1 MSGRNP
7 ILCAIDTPD
16 SGAARRLAAAIG
28 PFVGGIKLGLE
39 FFTANGR
46 EAVRLVAGAAPL
58 FLDLKLHDIPN
69 TVAGA
74 VRAAAPLEPA
84 LLTVHCAGGTAMM
97 KAAAEAAASGAGR
110 MKIIGVTVLTSLN
123 DADLASVGQNGP
135 ALDQVRRLA
144 GLARAAGLDGVVCS
158 PHEVAALRRDCGQ
171 GFLLVVPGIRP
182 ADAARRDDQKRV
194 MTPREALDAGAD
206 YLVIGRPI
214 TAAPDAAA
222 ACRAILAE
230 IAG

>member
-1 MSGRNP
+1 
-7 ILCAIDTPD
+7 
-16 SGAARRLAAAIG
+16 
-28 PFVGGIKLGLE
+28 
-39 FFTANGR
+39 
-46 EAVRLVAGAAPL
+46 
-58 FLDLKLHDIPN
+58 
-69 TVAGA
+69 
-74 VRAAAPLEPA
+74 
-84 LLTVHCAGGTAMM
+84 
-97 KAAAEAAASGAGR
+97 

-135 ALDQVRRLA
+135 ALDQARRLA
-144 GLARAAGLDGVVCS
+144 ALARQAGLDGVVCS

-182 ADAARRDDQKRV
+182 ADAAWQDDQKRV

-222 ACRAILAE
+222 ACPAILAP
-230 IAG
+230 IPR